1 MLRRELESE
10 KDRIERLGEHGRL
23 DVCGRGFRR
32 MEKTLSQVQRM
43 DKERS
48 IVEQVVKKVE
58 MVRICWLGLAC
69 RLTGY

>member
-10 KDRIERLGEHGRL
+10 KDRIERSSEHGRL

-32 MEKTLSQVQRM
+32 MEKTLGQGQRM
-43 DKERS
+43 DKETS
-48 IVEQVVKKVE
+48 IVEQIGKKGEVV
-58 MVRICWLGLAC
+58 RTCWLGLAC